1 MTYVNKSLIPGTVL
15 TDAQTTQYTAT
26 NVTAIIDKF
35 TAANFGVSAAVI
47 SVNLVKPATAAS
59 NENIVIVT
67 KTLQAG
73 ETYLCPELVGHNL
86 PPGGFV
92 STLASIPNSIT
103 INMSGREVS

>member
-1 MTYVNKSLIPGTVL
+1 MTYTNKSLIPGTVL
-15 TDAQTTQYTAT
+15 TDTQTTQYTAT

-35 TAANFGVSAAVI
+35 TATNFGVSAGVL
-47 SVNLVKPATAAS
+47 SVNLVAPSGTAS
-59 NENIVIVT
+59 NQNIVILT

-92 STLASIPNSIT
+92 STLAGTPSIIT
-103 INMSGREVS
+103 INMSGREIS